1 MQIERG
7 INMIP
12 YGNNMKRYIDYDF
25 SGFIDIIK
33 DLKSN
38 PTNNHMRELKNELN
52 KFFSD
57 SKCLDAI
64 YTNNTDK
71 LFFGMAVMP
80 KLETEEVKKIVL
92 TNDPMRVK
100 SYYLEVD
107 SKLFSPILRLTSREI
122 LAILLHEVGH
132 MVNDSTPV
140 DVVRKNLDVYL
151 VKTNQTIKINDSFH
165 YNGILAF
172 GLKDALRKVSSIFEF
187 EDDEIIADSFVVAC
201 GFGNELASAFD
212 KIVRNSYNINKDVGN
227 KFIVL
232 SWVLR
237 LYVDV
242 KLRRIVAIKSLRK
255 AKDRTASK
263 LERNEMENV
272 IRRLNRIDDD
282 SLLEGF
288 LDTPKSIANSIIGSF
303 KYNGIRGFEDDLYE
317 YNLRIKNVNT
327 EQEALT
333 ILRNINTRMACID
346 DYVSTEPLSAS
357 EQKRW
362 WTLYNKYN
370 KLREDLSKKMTYKD
384 DYSRIHIISSTY
396 DAYANQTGK

>member
-1 MQIERG
+1 MQ
-7 INMIP
+7 P
-12 YGNNMKRYIDYDF
+12 YGLKRYIDYDF
-25 SGFIDIIK
+25 SEFIDIIK
-33 DLKSN
+33 KLKHQPSN
-38 PTNNHMRELKNELN
+38 VHMRELRNELN

-57 SKCLDAI
+57 SKCIDAM

-71 LFFGMAVMP
+71 MFFGMAVMP
-80 KLETEEVKKIVL
+80 KIESDDVKKIVL
-92 TNDPMRVK
+92 TNDPVRIK
-100 SYYLEVD
+100 GYYLEVD
-107 SKLFSPILRLTSREI
+107 SKLFSPMLGLTSREI

-151 VKTNQTIKINDSFH
+151 VKTNQTIKINDSVH
-165 YNGILAF
+165 YRGILAF
-172 GLKDALRKVSSIFEF
+172 GLKDALRKVTSIFEY

-201 GFGNELASAFD
+201 GFGNDLTSAFD

-232 SWVLR
+232 AWVLR

-242 KLRRIVAIKSLRK
+242 KIRRIVAIKSLRK
-255 AKDRTASK
+255 AESRTASK

-288 LDTPKSIANSIIGSF
+288 LDKPAELAGSILKSF
-303 KYNGIRGFEDDLYE
+303 KYSGIQGFEDDLYE

-327 EQEALT
+327 ETEALT

-346 DYVSTEPLSAS
+346 DYVSTEKLSSS

-362 WTLYNKYN
+362 WNLYNKYN
-370 KLREDLSKKMTYKD
+370 KLREDLSKKVTYKD
-384 DYSRIHIISSTY
+384 DYSRIHIMSSTY
-396 DAYANQTGK
+396 DAYANQTSR